1 MSIIGTDQSQFGNL
15 DNSAQSPT
23 LLARVVHDGDDKPA
37 PKEEKT

>member
-1 MSIIGTDQSQFGNL
+1 MIGIDQSQFSHL

-23 LLARVVHDGDDKPA
+23 LLARVVHDGDDHPA